1 MAPIWGLYFI
11 GVLNMLEEV
20 DKSFI
25 RRTVVFNKKV
35 DEEVERVRRR
45 LKMSK
50 SEFIRYSVLRMLEE
64 LNVLS
69 AKPTKKVSLKEE

>member
-1 MAPIWGLYFI
+1 
-11 GVLNMLEEV
+11 MLEEV

>member
-1 MAPIWGLYFI
+1 MS
-11 GVLNMLEEV
+11 EEV

-45 LKMSK
+45 LEMSK